1 MAPRDK
7 RSTLLRGE
15 GSQRLKGRFDS
26 VSIPV
31 GFRNKPVCI
40 VATQAPVDQGGMI
53 QPETSM
59 DCIVKTNPKTKNMNA
74 DGRYELTS
82 FFSVAGDFLKSSPTG
97 LSGDVVYLQT

>member
-1 MAPRDK
+1 
-7 RSTLLRGE
+7 
-15 GSQRLKGRFDS
+15 
-26 VSIPV
+26 
-31 GFRNKPVCI
+31 
-40 VATQAPVDQGGMI
+40 MI

-82 FFSVAGDFLKSSPTG
+82 FFSIASDFLKSSATG